1 MTTLELYRKHKKG
14 EIGRDRFLYE
24 VRRDNNLP
32 WVTNTTS
39 YDDAVKI
46 LKNKGIIREAQ
57 FEPQNIPTDPLVD
70 RVNPYA
76 LKREV
81 EKLLAKETE
90 LTNDSYKLALNKA
103 AKKLTT
109 PEAVKKAMFANAESV
124 EKADAKLKTQPVKKN
139 NLKDKANEM
148 KKAKGQ
154 AMPKATAAPTKE
166 NKKAKK
172 PKGVEVMKDK
182 GVEGS
187 EKVLRETALAELQSF
202 LKKKLNLSEDVH
214 YEYHVGSEVHLPEGG
229 TGKIIEITG
238 GTCTVEVADGSHRDI
253 QMNVLGHAKKKAMEA
268 NEHPAM
274 AEKNENYETGMKLA
288 NKLVDAIEMYNSLSD
303 EEKEAEAKRLGVD
316 VLAKL
321 KAAHDDIM
329 NRIHDESNYPAQEEE
344 MDEAVDAVTGINP
357 NTGERTTL
365 GVFKA
370 GQGRKIAQDFKS
382 KGATSV
388 QVNAI
393 S

>member
-1 MTTLELYRKHKKG
+1 
-14 EIGRDRFLYE
+14 
-24 VRRDNNLP
+24 
-32 WVTNTTS
+32 
-39 YDDAVKI
+39 
-46 LKNKGIIREAQ
+46 
-57 FEPQNIPTDPLVD
+57 
-70 RVNPYA
+70 
-76 LKREV
+76 
-81 EKLLAKETE
+81 
-90 LTNDSYKLALNKA
+90 
-103 AKKLTT
+103 
-109 PEAVKKAMFANAESV
+109 
-124 EKADAKLKTQPVKKN
+124 
-139 NLKDKANEM
+139 
-148 KKAKGQ
+148 
-154 AMPKATAAPTKE
+154 
-166 NKKAKK
+166 
-172 PKGVEVMKDK
+172 
-182 GVEGS
+182 
-187 EKVLRETALAELQSF
+187 
-202 LKKKLNLSEDVH
+202 
-214 YEYHVGSEVHLPEGG
+214 
-229 TGKIIEITG
+229 
-238 GTCTVEVADGSHRDI
+238 
-253 QMNVLGHAKKKAMEA
+253 MEA

-303 EEKEAEAKRLGVD
+303 EEKEAEAKRSGVD